1 MLYCGE
7 GILKTSRLFKQRTI
21 SAGKFF
27 FQLRNSPAVVSLPTQ
42 VEQIENRQNG
52 MLMMAERV
60 FGWERGKSRQE
71 VEGVGASAL
80 QGVTLHSV
88 HCALHTPLHC

>member
-1 MLYCGE
+1 MV
-7 GILKTSRLFKQRTI
+7 
-21 SAGKFF
+21 AG
-27 FQLRNSPAVVSLPTQ
+27 RWGD
-42 VEQIENRQNG
+42 EQIESRQNG

-88 HCALHTPLHC
+88 HCALHTPLFCCVAIHECARKHTKHISALQTQCR

>member
-1 MLYCGE
+1 
-7 GILKTSRLFKQRTI
+7 
-21 SAGKFF
+21 
-27 FQLRNSPAVVSLPTQ
+27 
-42 VEQIENRQNG
+42 

-88 HCALHTPLHC
+88 HCALHTPLHCQVAIQVCAEEKCRKHTKHTDALQTQCK

>member
-1 MLYCGE
+1 
-7 GILKTSRLFKQRTI
+7 
-21 SAGKFF
+21 
-27 FQLRNSPAVVSLPTQ
+27 
-42 VEQIENRQNG
+42 

-88 HCALHTPLHC
+88 HCAHCTHLYIARLQVCAEEKCRTHTKHTDALQTQYK

>member
-1 MLYCGE
+1 
-7 GILKTSRLFKQRTI
+7 
-21 SAGKFF
+21 
-27 FQLRNSPAVVSLPTQ
+27 
-42 VEQIENRQNG
+42 

-88 HCALHTPLHC
+88 HCECALHMPQHCQVAIHECARKHTKHISALQTQYK

>member
-1 MLYCGE
+1 
-7 GILKTSRLFKQRTI
+7 
-21 SAGKFF
+21 
-27 FQLRNSPAVVSLPTQ
+27 
-42 VEQIENRQNG
+42 

-88 HCALHTPLHC
+88 HCECALHSAHISTLLGCNTRVCRKHTKHSDALQTQCR